1 MRWIDRL
8 NLGQQLG
15 LVAALC
21 CFLATISALLITFRS
36 MAFVDDTTR
45 QALAQT
51 VIDPLTRRVAAL
63 IAADDTLG
71 ASHELQRLAN
81 DPLIQSVEVNDI
93 DGVSILSAGKNLPNT
108 ATFSSDMMIGDD
120 LAGSVNLQLATSTI
134 DQQRQ
139 NLRLS
144 IISFGLLSASIAYIL
159 MTQLSARWN
168 VRIRELTR
176 RLRPDYD
183 SNQSGSELKEL
194 EEVVGALPIDL
205 LAPANSEE
213 LGEYPV
219 GPMAAV
225 TLSLTHLPRY
235 VDTLDP
241 PRLTAYVGV
250 IERVVRAV
258 ATLNEGSVHI
268 TRPHSM
274 SLFFESAEGT
284 KSALIRACESALLIQ
299 QLLLVAERS
308 QRLKLSGGLAVGTNE
323 MGYGDDTQAY
333 LRLYAQALLDELHE
347 LAIGAGSSILLTAA
361 AAEDPDLAESFPS
374 AGINEANRELG
385 APSID
390 RAEVVD
396 ARLKMLQRALFP
408 DVGEQSA
415 LPF

>member
-1 MRWIDRL
+1 
-8 NLGQQLG
+8 
-15 LVAALC
+15 
-21 CFLATISALLITFRS
+21 

-93 DGVSILSAGKNLPNT
+93 DGVSILSAGKNLPNA

-168 VRIRELTR
+168 VRIRDLTR

-183 SNQSGSELKEL
+183 SNQSGSELREL

-213 LGEYPV
+213 LGEYPM

-284 KSALIRACESALLIQ
+284 KAHSYAPAR
-299 QLLLVAERS
+299 V
-308 QRLKLSGGLAVGTNE
+308 
-323 MGYGDDTQAY
+323 
-333 LRLYAQALLDELHE
+333 LY
-347 LAIGAGSSILLTAA
+347 
-361 AAEDPDLAESFPS
+361 
-374 AGINEANRELG
+374 
-385 APSID
+385 
-390 RAEVVD
+390 
-396 ARLKMLQRALFP
+396 
-408 DVGEQSA
+408 
-415 LPF
+415 